1 MRVAL
6 PLVIIGLLRAIPGAA
21 QVRTP
26 ADSARVAAPTL
37 AELAAATYHGFED
50 RDSVTLTDGRW
61 EGAPYAAG
69 GEARPRIILAP
80 DFRVTGDLD
89 GDGHDEAV
97 VALSESSGGTG
108 TWVYLAIVGRKNRG
122 VTNLATHRLGD
133 RTQIRD
139 ARIED
144 GVLHVDV
151 LRAGPGDAACCPGE
165 LASLGWKLRHGR
177 FDAVRVSETTTRFT
191 PYSLGGVEWVLRRW
205 VIGEPAPTSPEATLR
220 VDARGVSGRAGCN
233 SYAGAIGQSGA
244 PGDIRFGPFVTTRM
258 MCPDSAMQVESR
270 FLAALGEAVKVG
282 FLTGRLAIS
291 YLQPDGSLGTLLFE
305 RHPIED

>member
-6 PLVIIGLLRAIPGAA
+6 LLVTIGILRTIPGNA

-26 ADSARVAAPTL
+26 ADSALAAAPTL
-37 AELAAATYHGFED
+37 AELAAATYHGFQD

-108 TWVYLAIVGRKNRG
+108 TWVYLAIMGRKNGR
-122 VTNLATHRLGD
+122 VTNLAIHRLGD

-151 LRAGPGDAACCPGE
+151 LRGGPGDAACCPGE
-165 LASLGWKLRHGR
+165 LASLAWVLRHGR
-177 FDAVRVSETTTRFT
+177 FDSRDVSTATTRFT

-205 VIGEPAPTSPEATLR
+205 AIDEPAPTSPEATLR
-220 VDARGVSGRAGCN
+220 VDARGASGRAGCN
-233 SYAGAIGQSGA
+233 SYSGGIGQDAA

-258 MCPDSAMQVESR
+258 MCPDSAMQVEFR
-270 FLAALGEAVKVG
+270 FLGALAEAVKVG

-291 YLQPDGSLGTLLFE
+291 YLKPDGSLGTLLFE
-305 RHPIED
+305 RRPIED